1 MEFSIKDFFSKC
13 DQIRRIWSH
22 LLKKS
27 LMVNLI
33 FYVVSVCFWFGLCLE
48 TGHKNFS
55 NPVAFTLAS
64 RQVIYS
70 DTIPAPFQSF
80 ISQECDTDIKYSF
93 TGTRSNLILPV
104 VRKYI
109 KRLQYKFQLG
119 YFNIKQLVGN
129 RTLGLHHMTK
139 YCFEPHQLTLK
150 EIKQIEN
157 FNRASKSSLIPEEV
171 RSPSSAV
178 AGVAIVI
185 DKETQDL
192 AAIYFALKST
202 NVGYKRVYYK
212 RWKGESFDEAL

>member
-1 MEFSIKDFFSKC
+1 M
-13 DQIRRIWSH
+13 
-22 LLKKS
+22 
-27 LMVNLI
+27 
-33 FYVVSVCFWFGLCLE
+33 
-48 TGHKNFS
+48 
-55 NPVAFTLAS
+55 
-64 RQVIYS
+64 IYS

-80 ISQECDTDIKYSF
+80 ISQECDTDIKYAF

-109 KRLQYKFQLG
+109 KKLLHKFQLG

-129 RTLGLHHMTK
+129 KTIDLHNMTK
-139 YCFEPHQLTLK
+139 YCFEPRQLTLK
-150 EIKQIEN
+150 ETKQIEN

-178 AGVAIVI
+178 GGVAIVI

-192 AAIYFALKST
+192 AAIYFALKSS

-212 RWKGESFDEAL
+212 RWKGGSFDETL